1 MCMNSTKMYGTETV
15 RVRPVNCYGP
25 GEHYTPY
32 RGFIPKFI
40 YRALFNKPYTVFKG
54 HKRII
59 DYVEDSCRTWVNK
72 YDGDSAEM
80 SEDEFLRSA
89 VEDMVRRWEIRELNT
104 KMDEFTEQVAEKH
117 PESVSEACTGWDVIE
132 IENPDHFYCG
142 FEEIAASNF

>member
-1 MCMNSTKMYGTETV
+1 
-15 RVRPVNCYGP
+15 
-25 GEHYTPY
+25 
-32 RGFIPKFI
+32 
-40 YRALFNKPYTVFKG
+40 
-54 HKRII
+54 
-59 DYVEDSCRTWVNK
+59 
-72 YDGDSAEM
+72 M

-142 FEEIAASNF
+142 LEEIAAYQKCFRNFRKVCTKRPALRQDNRPHQFVKYLSKKHGVTVLSINDRWKEKKY